1 MPSLTA
7 EQTPSRLEELSRE
20 FQYWEITKDC
30 IDSYIDLIINYRQ
43 SGHPGGSRSK
53 VHAMVSTLLSG
64 FMRWDIRHPE
74 KRFGDRF
81 ILSGGHTV
89 PLVYCTLTVLN
100 EALRAKY
107 ERTQKSDFLVP
118 QPDKF
123 HLTWEDLLGFR
134 HNKGLS
140 GHAEMEGKTLF
151 LKFNTGPS
159 GHGMTAG
166 VGEAFALKRAGAE
179 GVKVVLFEGE
189 GGLTP
194 GASHE
199 SKNSAWGLGLDNLYF
214 LIDWNDFGIDDQP
227 ISSVVYGSP
236 ETWFSSYGWRTFGAE
251 NGSDWNS
258 LTRAILEAQGEN
270 PQKVPTAIWM
280 KTRKGRGY
288 LMYDNKS
295 HGTPHP
301 LNSELFW
308 ETKKEFQEKYN
319 VKFDGFGQ
327 AAPKDPTALRQ
338 QFANN
343 LKLVADV
350 IRSNE
355 ALVDYL
361 AERLVQLGE
370 SVPEKI
376 SSFRWSTA
384 KNPTDDP
391 ALVDFENY
399 PPEMYAKPGAKEA
412 NRAGFSKW
420 GSWVNSYCR
429 ENFGRPLFLACSADL
444 AESTN
449 IAGFAKDFGTMKN
462 YGRYSRDKNPEGV
475 LLPQEITENVNSG
488 IMVGAA
494 TVNFAENPFKEFNGF
509 FGTCSTYGSF
519 VYLKYGMMRL
529 FSQMSQDCELKL
541 GKVIW
546 VAGHSGPETADDSR
560 THFGIIE
567 PGVTQL
573 FPEGHVIDAHPW
585 EHNEVAPVLGAWLKT
600 GVPIIAL
607 HLTRPPV
614 EIPDRQALNIPSHFE
629 AARGAYVIR
638 PYRVGVKPMGTLIVQ
653 GTSTTANVL
662 KILPQLD
669 EAKLNVKIVAAISP
683 QLFALQDRAYQHEV
697 LPETDWLDSTVISN
711 GALRLMSDW
720 IKTDAAKEYA
730 MCSDWDNRWRTGG
743 TIDEVLEEAHISPQ
757 WLLNGIERFVRE
769 REKRLRSLKSILNS
783 VLS

>member
-1 MPSLTA
+1 MPTA
-7 EQTPSRLEELSRE
+7 TIEKTTGRLQELSSV
-20 FQYWEITKDC
+20 FPYWEKTKDC
-30 IDSYIDLIINYRQ
+30 IDTYIDLIINYRQ

-89 PLVYCTLTVLN
+89 PLAYCTLTVLN

-107 ERTQKSDFLVP
+107 DQTRNPAFLVP
-118 QPDKF
+118 NAEKF
-123 HLTWEDLLGFR
+123 QLTWENLLGFR
-134 HNKGLS
+134 RNRGLS

-159 GHGMTAG
+159 GHGMTAA
-166 VGEAFALKRAGAE
+166 VGQALALKRAGAE
-179 GVKVVLFEGE
+179 GVKVIAFEGE

-199 SKNSAWGLGLDNLYF
+199 SKNTAWGLGLDNLYF
-214 LIDWNDFGIDDQP
+214 VIDWNDFGIDAQP
-227 ISSVVYGSP
+227 ISSVVYGTP
-236 ETWFSSYGWRTFGAE
+236 ETWFRSYGWRTFKAE
-251 NGSDWNS
+251 NGSEWDS
-258 LTRAILEAQGEN
+258 ITSALLEAQGEN
-270 PQKVPTAIWM
+270 TEKVPTAVWM

-301 LNSELFW
+301 INSENFW
-308 ETKKEFQEKYN
+308 ATKKEFQEKYN
-319 VKFDGFGQ
+319 VTFEGFSQ
-327 AAPKDPTALRQ
+327 PAPKDPAALHE
-338 QFANN
+338 QFHNN

-350 IRSNE
+350 IREDQSLLN
-355 ALVDYL
+355 YL
-361 AERLVQLGE
+361 ADRLVELGE
-370 SVPEKI
+370 QVPEKI
-376 SSFRWSTA
+376 SQFRWTP
-384 KNPTDDP
+384 KQNPLSDKALTDY
-391 ALVDFENY
+391 EHY
-399 PPEMYAKPGAKEA
+399 PPELFAKPGSKEP

-429 ENFGRPLFLACSADL
+429 THYNRPLFLACSADL

-449 IAGFAKDFGTMKN
+449 IAGFAKDFGEMKN
-462 YGRYSRDKNPEGV
+462 YGRYCRDQNPEGV
-475 LLPQEITENVNSG
+475 LLPQEITENVNAG
-488 IMVGAA
+488 MMVGAA
-494 TVNFAENPFKEFNGF
+494 SVNFAEDPFQQFDGF

-529 FSQMSQDCELKL
+529 FSQMAQDGQLKM

-560 THFGIIE
+560 THFGIFE

-585 EHNEVAPVLGAWLKT
+585 EHNEVAPVLGAWMKT
-600 GVPIIAL
+600 DIPIIAL
-607 HLTRPPV
+607 HLTRPPI
-614 EIPDRQALNIPSHFE
+614 EIPDRERLNLPSHME
-629 AARGAYVIR
+629 AARGAYVLR
-638 PYRVGVKPMGTLIVQ
+638 PFRVGLKRMGTLIVQ
-653 GTSTTANVL
+653 GTSTTANLV

-683 QLFALQDRAYQHEV
+683 QLFRMQPLSYQREV
-697 LPETDWLDSTVISN
+697 LAETEWIDSTVISN
-711 GALRLMSDW
+711 RALRLMSDW
-720 IKTDAAKEYA
+720 IKTDVAREYA

-743 TIDEVLEEAHISPQ
+743 TIDEVLEEAHLSPQ
-757 WLLNGIERFVRE
+757 WLLNGIDRFVRE
-769 REKRLRSLKSILNS
+769 RERRLRDLKSILSNL
-783 VLS
+783 VH